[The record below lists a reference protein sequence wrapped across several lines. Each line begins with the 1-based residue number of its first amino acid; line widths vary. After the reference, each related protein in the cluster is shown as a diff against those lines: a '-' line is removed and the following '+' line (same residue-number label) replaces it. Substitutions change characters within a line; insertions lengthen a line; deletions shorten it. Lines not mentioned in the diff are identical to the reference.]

1 MPISGGKYVSPTWAN
16 NASPAINSS
25 ELQAITD
32 TIAVNGAQ
40 TIAAQLYAQVNGQTA
55 MSYTDLSASDYIGVA
70 DVSATTGKKILV
82 SNLVTYLQ
90 NNLGYGQFASGY
102 YAGTGTYGQSNPTSV
117 TFPFAPKLF
126 RLYAYYYSSA
136 WHGLRGGSLAATS
149 DPGLD
154 IYLDTLTTT
163 ASYNDYV
170 FQQDGSTYRRWF
182 YKSGDGKAIYWYA
195 TNGTESANAG
205 SQWNASGRTYYW
217 VAFG

>member
-16 NASPAINSS
+16 NASPAINAS

-40 TIAAQLYAQVNGQTA
+40 TLAAQLYAQVNGQTA

-117 TFPFAPKLF
+117 SFPFAPKLF
-126 RLYAYYYSSA
+126 RLYAYYYNSA
-136 WHGLRGGSLAATS
+136 WHGLRGGSMVSTS

-163 ASYNDYV
+163 ANYDDYV
-170 FQQDGSTYRRWF
+170 FQQGGSTYRHWF
-182 YKSGDGKAIYWYA
+182 YKSGDGKTIYWYA
-195 TNGTESANAG
+195 TNGTESASAVQ
-205 SQWNASGRTYYW
+205 QWNASGRTYYW